1 MLQKQELK
9 FVGNDNKF
17 IKNRSAVK
25 LRFVLLNRKC
35 VYNKKIPA
43 QLLTRGIL
51 NAVITRPWVVSQL
64 RHSLFPCSFFLS

>member
-9 FVGNDNKF
+9 FVGNDNEF

-25 LRFVLLNRKC
+25 LRFVFLNRKC
-35 VYNKKIPA
+35 VYNKKIPV

-51 NAVITRPWVVSQL
+51 NAVITQPWVVRQL